1 MQPESDVE
9 AIEIALL
16 LEAIYAKYGCDLRGY
31 ARGSMRRRVLGALRK
46 SGLNHIG
53 ELQHKLLYD
62 ASFFAD
68 VLSDLTVQVTSLFRD
83 PAFHQTFRRQV
94 VPTLRTYPLLRI
106 WHAGCASGEEAY
118 ASAILLS
125 EEGLYERAQIY
136 ATDLSPHAL
145 AQAKAGVYPASYLQ
159 AFQENYK
166 ASGGTGDL
174 SNYITSAYDGIA
186 MKESLR
192 RNILFFQHDLVAD
205 YVFGEMHV
213 IFCRNVLIYFDAM
226 LRTAVLEKFV
236 KSLCAGGFFCL
247 GASERLS
254 REDRRRGF
262 AEFHAEHGIWRQRES
277 GQ

>member
-1 MQPESDVE
+1 MQPDSDVE

-31 ARGSMRRRVLGALRK
+31 APASMRRRVLGALQK
-46 SGLNHIG
+46 SGLEHLG
-53 ELQHKLLYD
+53 ELQHRLLHD

-68 VLSDLTVQVTSLFRD
+68 LLSDLTVQVTSLFRD
-83 PAFHQTFRRQV
+83 PAFHLAFRRQV

-136 ATDLSPHAL
+136 ATDLSPHAV
-145 AQAKAGVYPASYLQ
+145 AQAKAGVYPATHLQ
-159 AFQENYK
+159 AFEQNYR
-166 ASGGTGDL
+166 ASGGTGEL
-174 SNYITSAYDGIA
+174 SNYITSAYDRIA

-192 RNILFFQHDLVAD
+192 RNILFFQHDLVSD

-213 IFCRNVLIYFDAM
+213 VFCRNVLIYFDAG

-236 KSLCAGGFFCL
+236 KSLCAGGFLCL

-254 REDRRRGF
+254 RGDMQQGF
-262 AEFHAEHGIWRQRES
+262 AELCAEHGIWRQRGS
-277 GQ
+277 AQ

>member
-1 MQPESDVE
+1 MQSDSEAE
-9 AIEIALL
+9 AIEVALVL
-16 LEAIYAKYGCDLRGY
+16 DAIYAKYGCDLRGY
-31 ARGSMRRRVLGALRK
+31 GRASMRRRVLGALRK
-46 SGLNHIG
+46 SGLSHLG
-53 ELQHKLLYD
+53 ELQHKLLHD

-83 PAFHQTFRRQV
+83 PAFHQAFRRHV

-145 AQAKAGVYPASYLQ
+145 AQAKAGVYPASHLQ
-159 AFQENYK
+159 AFEENYR
-166 ASGGTGDL
+166 ASGGAGDF
-174 SNYITSAYDGIA
+174 SSYITSAYDRIA

-192 RNILFFQHDLVAD
+192 RNILFFQHDLVSD

-213 IFCRNVLIYFDAM
+213 VFCRNVLIYFDAE
-226 LRTAVLEKFV
+226 LRTAVLRKFV

-254 REDRRRGF
+254 RDDMQRGF
-262 AEFHAEHGIWRQRES
+262 SDFHAEQGIWRQRES
-277 GQ
+277 AL